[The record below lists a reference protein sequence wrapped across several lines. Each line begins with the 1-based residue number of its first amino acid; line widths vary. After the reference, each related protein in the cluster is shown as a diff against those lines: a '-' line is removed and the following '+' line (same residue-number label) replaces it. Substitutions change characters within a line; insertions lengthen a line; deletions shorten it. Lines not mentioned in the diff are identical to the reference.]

1 MDERR
6 LTEMFSEAAD
16 SAAHNAPPA
25 TFDHSDVVAGSRRAQ
40 QRSRRLQ
47 TSAIAVAVIGL
58 AAAGTVG
65 IGVLNTSTSGSSTL
79 AEPSPVTSP
88 QAAESAPGAE
98 SAPQPFGAQSDS
110 RAAAPF
116 AAEKRAGS
124 SSCAVPD
131 RQLFEQL
138 SEVVPAVRG
147 ATPRPLSDEA
157 YCPEGARGVEVDVT
171 DGGAHGVLR
180 VLLSPPGSLGGG
192 SNVQTGGG
200 SQSTSSVATHDGGSL
215 SLTTSSSR
223 GDAPFEDD
231 LDDLADKLAAKN

>member
-1 MDERR
+1 VDERR

-16 SAAHNAPPA
+16 SAAHSAPPA
-25 TFDHSDVVAGSRRAQ
+25 GFDHADVVAGSRRAQ
-40 QRSRRLQ
+40 QRTRRLQ

-58 AAAGTVG
+58 ATAGAVSV
-65 IGVLNTSTSGSSTL
+65 GVLNTSTSGSSTL

-138 SEVVPAVRG
+138 SEVIPAVRG

-192 SNVQTGGG
+192 SNVQTGG
-200 SQSTSSVATHDGGSL
+200 SASTSSVATHDGGSL

-223 GDAPFEDD
+223 GAAPFEDQ
-231 LDDLADKLAAKN
+231 LDDLADELAAKN

>member
-1 MDERR
+1 VDERR

-40 QRSRRLQ
+40 QRTRRLQ
-47 TSAIAVAVIGL
+47 TSAVAVAVIGL
-58 AAAGTVG
+58 ATAGAVG
-65 IGVLNTSTSGSSTL
+65 IGVLNTSSSGPTTL
-79 AEPSPVTSP
+79 AEPSPVTAP

-98 SAPQPFGAQSDS
+98 PFGAQSDS

-116 AAEKRAGS
+116 AAEKRVAS

-138 SEVVPAVRG
+138 SSIVPAVRG

-157 YCPEGARGVEVDVT
+157 YCPDGARGVEVEVT

-180 VLLSPPGSLGGG
+180 VLLSPRGSLGGG

-200 SQSTSSVATHDGGSL
+200 SQSTSSVATRDGGSL

-231 LDDLADKLAAKN
+231 LDDLADKLAAEN

>member
-47 TSAIAVAVIGL
+47 TSAIAVAVLGL
-58 AAAGTVG
+58 ATAGALGV
-65 IGVLNTSTSGSSTL
+65 GVLNTSTSGSSTL

-88 QAAESAPGAE
+88 QAAESAPGVE

-116 AAEKRAGS
+116 AAGKRAGS

-138 SEVVPAVRG
+138 SDVIPAVRG

-157 YCPEGARGVEVDVT
+157 YCPDGARGVEVDVT
-171 DGGAHGVLR
+171 DGGARGVLR

-192 SNVQTGGG
+192 SNVQTGGSG
-200 SQSTSSVATHDGGSL
+200 STSSVATHDGGSL

-223 GDAPFEDD
+223 GAAPFEDQ
-231 LDDLADKLAAKN
+231 LDDLADELAAKN